1 MKNIKVYS
9 KQNEL
14 ISDENY
20 YENESDFINHIVSTN
35 YFGKPERWTLKK
47 ELQEDGSYLFPG
59 EVYEEEDVLE
69 EADIPSFPGSS
80 DVKHWVK
87 LRAEYTIE
95 ITDVTEELGKK
106 NCKDTAKKL
115 IAELDWVNDTETTPL
130 LSNRDD
136 FIAYRS
142 LLRALIIN
150 PVVNPT
156 WPQRP
161 EEEWE

>member
-1 MKNIKVYS
+1 MKKVNIYNKN
-9 KQNEL
+9 KET
-14 ISDENY
+14 ISTDNI
-20 YENESDFINHIVSTN
+20 YENPDEFINWNISN
-35 YFGKPERWTLKK
+35 NSWGLPERWTLKK

-59 EVYEEEDVLE
+59 EVYDDADVIE
-69 EADIPSFPGSS
+69 EADIPSSPGSS

-130 LSNRDD
+130 LSNRED
-136 FIAYRS
+136 FVAYRS
-142 LLRALIIN
+142 LLRALIID

-156 WPQRP
+156 WPERP
-161 EEEWE
+161 QEEWE